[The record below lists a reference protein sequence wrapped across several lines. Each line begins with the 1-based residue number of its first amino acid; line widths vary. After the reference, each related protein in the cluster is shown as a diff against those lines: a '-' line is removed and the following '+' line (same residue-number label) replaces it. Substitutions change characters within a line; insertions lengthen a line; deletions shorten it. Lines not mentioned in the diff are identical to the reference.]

1 MIDVLVHRSESRR
14 KFKLSDKVQQ
24 AQVLNLDDVL
34 MSFMAP
40 SGTNT
45 KKSSK
50 RKFYLLCLTD
60 LCIRK

>member
-50 RKFYLLCLTD
+50 RKF
-60 LCIRK
+60 